1 MTTPENY
8 PLIVAVMQVPKRTK
22 REREQITM
30 LLAPHTTFEDVTECL
45 LGEPMNILEIMS
57 LSGTDSRKTRHEL
70 ELSHDRL
77 AYAMHVAS
85 YLENIAKDLRNI
97 EPISE
102 HNLYSLGV
110 ILQRLPR
117 VVTEE
122 SWFSYTS
129 EREYS
134 SESYEDFI
142 FPSSTWIW
150 DKLTQDYSIEGS
162 YLPSN
167 GNFTLLDLMNLWVR
181 ERGVQ
186 EMGESLNLKN
196 FHLYIRKGG
205 QWL

>member
-8 PLIVAVMQVPKRTK
+8 PLIVAVMQVPKQTK

-70 ELSHDRL
+70 ELSYDRL

-129 EREYS
+129 ERKITVS
-134 SESYEDFI
+134 SPRIWNTAKKMKKRWTGTQYHPATYTQKTWTGKTSTTTTDLKETSC
-142 FPSSTWIW
+142 PS
-150 DKLTQDYSIEGS
+150 GS
-162 YLPSN
+162 SS
-167 GNFTLLDLMNLWVR
+167 R
-181 ERGVQ
+181 
-186 EMGESLNLKN
+186 S
-196 FHLYIRKGG
+196 
-205 QWL
+205 